1 MAPPGNGHGRVEK
14 DGPERGLGLDLA
26 RALAVMMVLVGHWAN
41 NVGQWFHVTAPHKVS
56 FAGQMGVELF
66 FALSGFLIGR
76 ILLDIIDT
84 RPEWRDFRVFMI
96 RRAMRTLPLYF
107 LWLAL
112 LLLVFPPRQDG
123 LAVALRF
130 LTLTQNLTAPMPPDY
145 YTVTWSLTVEEW
157 FYLLFGGG
165 LILGAR
171 LLGGAR
177 ALWLCFLVF
186 LLGPLL
192 LRLAFLDWSPH
203 SWEVSKQVFFRID
216 EIAYG
221 VLMAKLWRSG
231 HWLFRHPWPPL
242 LIGLLCVGA
251 IWSGQSPLLPGLVP
265 PLMYNVTI
273 IGWAL
278 CLPAALRLRRASMW
292 FEMPVRWIAA
302 RSYALYLVHLTIL
315 VDVAQNL
322 LWAPGRRSA
331 PLAAVVAIA
340 LPFVLA
346 ELSYRFVEGPILR
359 RRPRQTRPGH
369 ALAAGASGV

>member
-177 ALWLCFLVF
+177 KPAGDVEPLDDTAGLTGLLSDEGRAQHLFGEQFHLVDRLGEADAALVAGLGFLEAA
-186 LLGPLL
+186 LAAAAGMD
-192 LRLAFLDWSPH
+192 LRLHDPHRAWQFLRRINGFRRREGRKTLAGRH
-203 SWEVSKQVFFRID
+203 AVLAVEFFRL
-216 EIAYG
+216 
-221 VLMAKLWRSG
+221 VLVDVHGGRSG
-231 HWLFRHPWPPL
+231 FRTVMRCAPF
-242 LIGLLCVGA
+242 
-251 IWSGQSPLLPGLVP
+251 S
-265 PLMYNVTI
+265 
-273 IGWAL
+273 
-278 CLPAALRLRRASMW
+278 LPARRWLVEERRAS
-292 FEMPVRWIAA
+292 
-302 RSYALYLVHLTIL
+302 
-315 VDVAQNL
+315 
-322 LWAPGRRSA
+322 
-331 PLAAVVAIA
+331 PLA
-340 LPFVLA
+340 LP
-346 ELSYRFVEGPILR
+346 
-359 RRPRQTRPGH
+359 TR
-369 ALAAGASGV
+369 A